1 MRSPPESVP
10 GGRERE
16 GVEGSRW
23 EHVGRRL
30 LLLTENI
37 LEDTIEKMINAPSCP
52 TRPCS
57 IVNGTVPIIC
67 IAISAPWRSF
77 LFLFF
82 CFASVDLS
90 VVEGGF
96 ASSRRMKNEPFYIP
110 RSSYLG
116 VKNYYWAVRFF
127 FSSFF
132 LLETIPFLCFSPRLS
147 NFREAGS
154 LTEFSANGM
163 PIRARSTLRIHINQ
177 IRDLST
183 IALGNRGTFSPASGA
198 L

>member
-1 MRSPPESVP
+1 MCSPPESVP

-82 CFASVDLS
+82 CFVSVDLS

-96 ASSRRMKNEPFYIP
+96 ASSRRNEKWAILYSSFLLL
-110 RSSYLG
+110 RSEKLLLSCTI
-116 VKNYYWAVRFF
+116 F

-132 LLETIPFLCFSPRLS
+132 SPWNNSLSPFLTSHV
-147 NFREAGS
+147 
-154 LTEFSANGM
+154 EFS
-163 PIRARSTLRIHINQ
+163 RSRIAHWIQ
-177 IRDLST
+177 R
-183 IALGNRGTFSPASGA
+183 
-198 L
+198 